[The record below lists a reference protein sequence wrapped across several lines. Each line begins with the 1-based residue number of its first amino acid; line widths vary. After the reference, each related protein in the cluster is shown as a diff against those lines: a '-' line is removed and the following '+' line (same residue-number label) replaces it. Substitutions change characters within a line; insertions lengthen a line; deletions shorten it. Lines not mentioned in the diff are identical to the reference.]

1 MFFDHDKGKT
11 HSSGKL
17 LFSARVIP
25 YRGSWLDFEFDPKD
39 GIYTRIDRRRKLP
52 VTILLRALGMNNEEI
67 LDTFF
72 ETTKVTLKKSGAK
85 LALIPERLR
94 GETAFFDIRSKTG
107 KILVAK
113 GKRVTARH
121 IKMIEEAGVKA
132 LEVPDEYLLGK
143 IIANAII
150 DKESGEVLADAN
162 AELTEELLEIL
173 RDAGIRNLN
182 VLHVND
188 LDHGPYISNTLKCRS
203 DNE

>member
-1 MFFDHDKGKT
+1 MT
-11 HSSGKL
+11 
-17 LFSARVIP
+17 
-25 YRGSWLDFEFDPKD
+25 
-39 GIYTRIDRRRKLP
+39 
-52 VTILLRALGMNNEEI
+52 
-67 LDTFF
+67 
-72 ETTKVTLKKSGAK
+72 
-85 LALIPERLR
+85 
-94 GETAFFDIRSKTG
+94 
-107 KILVAK
+107 
-113 GKRVTARH
+113 
-121 IKMIEEAGVKA
+121 
-132 LEVPDEYLLGK
+132 VPDEYLLGK